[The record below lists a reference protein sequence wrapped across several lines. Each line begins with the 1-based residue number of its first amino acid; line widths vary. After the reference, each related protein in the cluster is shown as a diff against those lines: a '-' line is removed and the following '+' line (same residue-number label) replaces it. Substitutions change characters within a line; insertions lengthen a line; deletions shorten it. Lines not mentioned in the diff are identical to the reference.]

1 MTQKDLEQF
10 IIIKLELEQLKE
22 LKKDL
27 EEKKDIIKS
36 QIITDMPKGGGTAQT
51 MEDIVAKIETII
63 LRIAEKNLKISEV
76 LLNIEK
82 AIEKLEPTERVL
94 IRYRYICDMTFYQIG
109 KKLNYSERH
118 TKRLHKDILNKI
130 A

>member
-22 LKKDL
+22 SKKDL

-51 MEDIVAKIETII
+51 MEDIVGKIETII
-63 LRIAEKNLKISEV
+63 LQIAKKYLKISEV
-76 LLNIEK
+76 LLNIERT
-82 AIEKLEPTERVL
+82 IEKLEPMERVL
-94 IRYRYICDMTFYQIG
+94 MRYRYICDMTFYQIG
-109 KKLNYSERH
+109 KKLKYSERH
-118 TKRLHKDILNKI
+118 IKRLHKDILNKI